1 VLASAFRFD
10 GDFHT
15 RTELEAY
22 IVPVFILQRVFDG
35 YFSKR
40 LIAIFHSD
48 LCFSDS
54 LIWRRDD
61 SSDRSEQCATV

>member
-1 VLASAFRFD
+1 
-10 GDFHT
+10 
-15 RTELEAY
+15 
-22 IVPVFILQRVFDG
+22 
-35 YFSKR
+35 